1 MICREEINMRVL
13 EVMGS
18 LHRGG
23 AETMIMNYYRAF
35 DKKICQMDFIIHSE
49 FENDYREE
57 AEKMGARILLMDR
70 PGKIGAREY
79 IKSLTVTI
87 KKNGPYDA
95 IHIHTNY
102 QAFLAIIAANKAG
115 IKKIVVHSHTTSF
128 KKHEIFVNRVVMKLY
143 HTVNIACGVAAGD
156 AFFGKNNYM
165 VLNNA
170 IDVSRFKNVDNETIQ
185 KTKREK
191 YQERKL
197 IGHLGSFTSPKNH
210 GFIIECAEELQ
221 KYRKDFKILLFGEG
235 EKKEEIQNAILTRG
249 LTDIVELCGVT
260 ENPANTYR
268 LFDVFILPS
277 LYEGFPV
284 TLVEAQ
290 LSGVYCLAS
299 ANISKECDLQIGRLE
314 YLELD
319 RIMWANRID
328 QLLEKIKKYDGEIVI
343 EQFDV
348 NIQWRKLYDIYSV

>member
-1 MICREEINMRVL
+1 MRVL

-35 DKKICQMDFIIHSE
+35 DKKKCQMDFIIHSE

-57 AEKMGARILLMDR
+57 AEKMGARIMLMDR

-79 IKSLTVTI
+79 IKSLTTVI

-102 QAFLAIIAANKAG
+102 QAFLVIIAANKAG
-115 IKKIVVHSHTTSF
+115 IKKLVVHSHTTSF
-128 KKHEIFVNRVVMKLY
+128 RKREIFVNRIIMKVY

-156 AFFGKNNYM
+156 AFFGKKNYI

-170 IDVSRFKNVDNETIQ
+170 IDISRFKNADNKIIHE
-185 KTKREK
+185 KKREI
-191 YQERKL
+191 YQEKKL
-197 IGHLGSFTSPKNH
+197 VGHLGSFTAPKNH
-210 GFIIECAEELQ
+210 EFIIECAEELQ
-221 KYRKDFKILLFGEG
+221 KHRKDFKILLFGEG
-235 EKKEEIQNAILTRG
+235 EKKEDIQKAILTRG
-249 LTDIVELCGVT
+249 LSDFVELCGVT
-260 ENPANTYR
+260 DNPANTYR
-268 LFDVFILPS
+268 MFDVFILPS

-290 LSGVYCLAS
+290 ISGVYCLAS
-299 ANISKECDLQIGRLE
+299 ANISKECDLHVGRLE

-319 RIMWANRID
+319 KITWANRIN
-328 QLLEKIKKYDGEIVI
+328 QLLKKNKKYDGEIVI
-343 EQFDV
+343 DQFDV
-348 NIQWRKLYDIYSV
+348 NVQWRKLYDIYSE